1 MYIKI
6 NQLIAK
12 KNDNSVLLKCLSII
26 LFCTD
31 VIKTI
36 HIYSVF
42 LFDFYGVFMKSFG
55 QKITAL
61 VSGVA
66 LSLTVTASFATIPT
80 ILKLDY
86 AYYAPTSL
94 VVKEQKLLEK
104 ALPKTEIKWVF
115 SQGSNRSLEYLN
127 SGSIDFASTAGLA
140 AVLSRANGSPIK
152 TVYIQSQPE
161 WTALV
166 VAKNSAIKSLKDLK
180 GKKIA
185 ATKGTDP
192 FLFTLQ
198 ALETVG
204 LSKRDVQLVHLQ
216 HPDGKT
222 ALERGQV
229 DAWAGLDPL
238 MASAQ
243 LQSGAKLLYR
253 NVSFNS
259 YSVLSVKDQF
269 AAQSPEAIDAVIKA
283 YEQAR
288 KWAKANPDKVAEL
301 LAREAKLPLEV
312 AKLQLSRTN
321 LDQNIPTTKHLNA
334 LKKAGA
340 ILNEEELVRKG
351 TNVNQVIDQ
360 LFDSKYAQKV
370 VGK

>member
-1 MYIKI
+1 MSLTLKKI
-6 NQLIAK
+6 
-12 KNDNSVLLKCLSII
+12 
-26 LFCTD
+26 
-31 VIKTI
+31 
-36 HIYSVF
+36 IYS
-42 LFDFYGVFMKSFG
+42 LGVFS
-55 QKITAL
+55 
-61 VSGVA
+61 
-66 LSLTVTASFATIPT
+66 LSTYSFAAIPNT
-80 ILKLDY
+80 LKLDY

-104 ALPKTEIKWVF
+104 ALPNTEIKWVF

-140 AVLSRANGSPIK
+140 AALSRANGSPVK

-161 WTALV
+161 WTALLV
-166 VAKNSAIKSLKDLK
+166 SKDSNIKSLKDLK

-198 ALETVG
+198 ALDTVG
-204 LSKRDVQLVHLQ
+204 LNKRDVQLVHLQ

-222 ALERGQV
+222 ALERKQV

-253 NVSFNS
+253 NVNFNS
-259 YSVLSVKDQF
+259 YSVLSVKDNF
-269 AAQSPEAIDAVIKA
+269 AKESPEAIEAVIKA

-288 KWAKANPDKVAEL
+288 KWAKANPKKVAEL
-301 LAREAKLPLEV
+301 LAKEANLPLEV
-312 AKLQLSRTN
+312 ANLQLSRTN
-321 LDQNIPTTKHLNA
+321 FEQNIPNKKHIAA
-334 LKKAGA
+334 LQKAGN
-340 ILNEEELVRKG
+340 ILIEEDLVRKG
-351 TNVNQVIDQ
+351 TNVNQVIQQ
-360 LFDSKYAQKV
+360 LFDAKYAQKV
-370 VGK
+370 VK

>member
-1 MYIKI
+1 MYTFGFKT
-6 NQLIAK
+6 K
-12 KNDNSVLLKCLSII
+12 I
-26 LFCTD
+26 LF
-31 VIKTI
+31 
-36 HIYSVF
+36 
-42 LFDFYGVFMKSFG
+42 
-55 QKITAL
+55 TAL
-61 VSGVA
+61 TLGLGSQ
-66 LSLTVTASFATIPT
+66 SSFAAIPDT
-80 ILKLDY
+80 LKLDY

-104 ALPKTEIKWVF
+104 ALPKTQIKWVF

-127 SGSIDFASTAGLA
+127 SDSVDFSSTAGLA
-140 AVLSRANGSPIK
+140 AALSRANGSPIK

-161 WTALV
+161 WTALI
-166 VAKNSAIKSLKDLK
+166 VAKNSPIKSLKDLK

-198 ALETVG
+198 ALETAG
-204 LSKRDVQLVHLQ
+204 LNKKDVQLVHLQ

-243 LQSGAKLLYR
+243 VQSGAKLLYR
-253 NVSFNS
+253 NVGFNS
-259 YSVLSVKDQF
+259 YSVLSTKEQF
-269 AAQSPEAIDAVIKA
+269 AKQNPKAIEAVIKA

-288 KWAKANPDKVAEL
+288 KWAKANPDKLAEL
-301 LAREAKLPLEV
+301 LARESKLPIAV

-321 LDQNIPTTKHLNA
+321 FEQNIPTAKHINA
-334 LKKAGA
+334 LKKSGT
-340 ILNEEELVRKG
+340 ILTEEALVRPG
-351 TNVNQVIDQ
+351 INVSQVIDQ
-360 LFDSKYAQKV
+360 LFDAKYAQKV
-370 VGK
+370 VK

>member
-1 MYIKI
+1 MWK
-6 NQLIAK
+6 
-12 KNDNSVLLKCLSII
+12 
-26 LFCTD
+26 
-31 VIKTI
+31 
-36 HIYSVF
+36 IYS
-42 LFDFYGVFMKSFG
+42 SFE
-55 QKITAL
+55 KNMNRTLNTSKFAL
-61 VSGVA
+61 
-66 LSLTVTASFATIPT
+66 LSLSVAFLGSHTYAAIPSE
-80 ILKLDY
+80 LKLDY

-104 ALPKTEIKWVF
+104 ALPNTKIKWVF

-127 SGSIDFASTAGLA
+127 SGSTDFASTAGLA

-166 VAKNSAIKSLKDLK
+166 VNKDSNIKSLKDLK

-198 ALETVG
+198 ALDTVG
-204 LSKRDVQLVHLQ
+204 LGKRDVELVHLQ

-222 ALERGQV
+222 ALERKQV
-229 DAWAGLDPL
+229 DAWAGLDPI

-243 LQSGAKLLYR
+243 VQSGAKLLYR
-253 NVSFNS
+253 NVGFNS
-259 YSVLSVKDQF
+259 YSVLSVKENF
-269 AAQSPEAIDAVIKA
+269 AKQSPEAIEAVIKA

-288 KWAKANPDKVAEL
+288 KWSKANPTKLAEL
-301 LAREAKLPLEV
+301 LARESKLPLAV

-321 LDQNIPTTKHLNA
+321 LDQNIPNTKQITA
-334 LKKAGA
+334 LQKAGN
-340 ILNEEELVRKG
+340 ILTEEELVRKG
-351 TNVNQVIDQ
+351 TNVNQVVTQ
-360 LFDSKYAQKV
+360 LFDAKYAQKV
-370 VGK
+370 VKK

>member
-1 MYIKI
+1 M
-6 NQLIAK
+6 
-12 KNDNSVLLKCLSII
+12 
-26 LFCTD
+26 
-31 VIKTI
+31 KTI
-36 HIYSVF
+36 RQLAI
-42 LFDFYGVFMKSFG
+42 LAT
-55 QKITAL
+55 TAL
-61 VSGVA
+61 VT
-66 LSLTVTASFATIPT
+66 TVTLAAPPKEI
-80 ILKLDY
+80 KLDY

-94 VVKEQKLLEK
+94 VVKDQKLLEK
-104 ALPKTEIKWVF
+104 AFPQSQIKWVF

-140 AVLSRANGSPIK
+140 AVLSKANGSPIK

-161 WTALV
+161 WTALL
-166 VAKNSAIKSLKDLK
+166 VAKNSNIKSLKDLK
-180 GKKIA
+180 AKKIA

-192 FLFTLQ
+192 YLFTLQ

-204 LSKRDVQLVHLQ
+204 LTKRDVQLVHLQ

-259 YSVLSVKDQF
+259 YSVLSVKDAF
-269 AAQSPEAIDAVIKA
+269 AKENSETVTAVIKA

-288 KWAKANPDKVAEL
+288 KWAKAHPDQVAAL
-301 LAREAKLPLEV
+301 LAKESKLPLNV
-312 AKLQLSRTN
+312 AKLQISRTN
-321 LDQNIPTTKHLNA
+321 FDQNVPTAKHIAA
-334 LKKAGA
+334 LQKAGN
-340 ILNEEELVRKG
+340 ILTEEDLVRKG
-351 TNVNQVIDQ
+351 TDVNQVVTQ
-360 LFDSKYAQKV
+360 LLDAKFAQNAVK
-370 VGK
+370 

>member
-1 MYIKI
+1 MK
-6 NQLIAK
+6 NFKLLSTSLILGLIGTYTHA
-12 KNDNSVLLKCLSII
+12 
-26 LFCTD
+26 
-31 VIKTI
+31 
-36 HIYSVF
+36 
-42 LFDFYGVFMKSFG
+42 
-55 QKITAL
+55 A
-61 VSGVA
+61 
-66 LSLTVTASFATIPT
+66 IPNT
-80 ILKLDY
+80 LKLDY

-127 SGSIDFASTAGLA
+127 SGSVDFASTAGLA
-140 AVLSRANGSPIK
+140 AVLSRANGSPIN

-166 VAKNSAIKSLKDLK
+166 VAKNSQIKNLKDLK
-180 GKKIA
+180 GKEIA

-198 ALETVG
+198 ALDTVG
-204 LSKRDVQLVHLQ
+204 LNKRDVQLVHLQ

-243 LQSGAKLLYR
+243 VQSGAKLLYR
-253 NVSFNS
+253 NIGFNS
-259 YSVLSVKDQF
+259 YSVLSVKESFTQ
-269 AAQSPEAIDAVIKA
+269 QSPEAIEAVIKA

-288 KWAKANPDKVAEL
+288 KWAKANPEKLAEL
-301 LAREAKLPLEV
+301 LARESKLPLNV

-321 LDQNIPTTKHLNA
+321 FDQNIPSAKQITA
-334 LKKAGA
+334 LQKSGG
-340 ILNEEELVRKG
+340 ILNEEDLVRKG
-351 TNVNQVIDQ
+351 TNVNQVVTQ
-360 LFDSKYAQKV
+360 LFKPQYAQKV
-370 VGK
+370 VSK

>member
-1 MYIKI
+1 
-6 NQLIAK
+6 
-12 KNDNSVLLKCLSII
+12 
-26 LFCTD
+26 
-31 VIKTI
+31 
-36 HIYSVF
+36 
-42 LFDFYGVFMKSFG
+42 MKRTFNTSKF
-55 QKITAL
+55 AL
-61 VSGVA
+61 VSISVA
-66 LSLTVTASFATIPT
+66 LFSGATFAAIPAE
-80 ILKLDY
+80 LKLDY

-104 ALPKTEIKWVF
+104 ALPKTKIKWVF

-127 SGSIDFASTAGLA
+127 SGSTDFASTAGLA

-161 WTALV
+161 WTALLV
-166 VAKNSAIKSLKDLK
+166 HKDSTIKSLKDLK

-198 ALETVG
+198 ALDTVG
-204 LSKRDVQLVHLQ
+204 LGKRDVELVHLQ

-222 ALERGQV
+222 ALERKQV

-243 LQSGAKLLYR
+243 VQSGAKLLYR

-269 AAQSPEAIDAVIKA
+269 AKQSPEAIEAVIKA

-288 KWAKANPDKVAEL
+288 HWAKENPGKLAEL
-301 LAREAKLPLEV
+301 LARESKLPLAV
-312 AKLQLSRTN
+312 AKLQISRTN
-321 LDQNIPTTKHLNA
+321 LDQNTPSAKHIAA
-334 LKKAGA
+334 LQKAGK
-340 ILNEEELVRKG
+340 ILTEEDLVRKG
-351 TNVNQVIDQ
+351 TNVNQVVTQ
-360 LFDSKYAQKV
+360 LFDAKYAAKV
-370 VGK
+370 VQ

>member
-1 MYIKI
+1 MK
-6 NQLIAK
+6 NFKLLSTSLILGLIGTYTHAAVP
-12 KNDNSVLLKCLSII
+12 N
-26 LFCTD
+26 T
-31 VIKTI
+31 
-36 HIYSVF
+36 
-42 LFDFYGVFMKSFG
+42 
-55 QKITAL
+55 
-61 VSGVA
+61 
-66 LSLTVTASFATIPT
+66 
-80 ILKLDY
+80 LKLDY

-127 SGSIDFASTAGLA
+127 SGSVDFASTAGLA

-166 VAKNSAIKSLKDLK
+166 VAKNSQIKSLKDLK

-198 ALETVG
+198 ALDTVG
-204 LSKRDVQLVHLQ
+204 LNKRDVQLVHLQ

-243 LQSGAKLLYR
+243 VQSGAKLLYR
-253 NVSFNS
+253 NIGFNS
-259 YSVLSVKDQF
+259 YSVLSVKESFTQ
-269 AAQSPEAIDAVIKA
+269 QSPEAIEAVIKA

-288 KWAKANPDKVAEL
+288 KWAKANPEKLAEL
-301 LAREAKLPLEV
+301 LARESKLPLNV

-321 LDQNIPTTKHLNA
+321 FDQNIPSAKQIAA
-334 LKKAGA
+334 LQKSGG
-340 ILNEEELVRKG
+340 ILHEEDLVRKG
-351 TNVNQVIDQ
+351 TNVNQVVTQ
-360 LFDSKYAQKV
+360 LFKPQYAQKV
-370 VGK
+370 VSK

>member
-1 MYIKI
+1 MK
-6 NQLIAK
+6 NFKLLSTSLILGLIGTYTHAAVP
-12 KNDNSVLLKCLSII
+12 N
-26 LFCTD
+26 T
-31 VIKTI
+31 
-36 HIYSVF
+36 
-42 LFDFYGVFMKSFG
+42 
-55 QKITAL
+55 
-61 VSGVA
+61 
-66 LSLTVTASFATIPT
+66 
-80 ILKLDY
+80 LKLDY

-127 SGSIDFASTAGLA
+127 SGSVDFASTAGLA

-161 WTALV
+161 WTALM
-166 VAKNSAIKSLKDLK
+166 VAKNSQIKSLKDLK

-198 ALETVG
+198 ALDTVG
-204 LSKRDVQLVHLQ
+204 LNKRDVQLVHLQ

-243 LQSGAKLLYR
+243 VQSGAKLLYR
-253 NVSFNS
+253 NIGFNS
-259 YSVLSVKDQF
+259 YSVLSVKESFTQ
-269 AAQSPEAIDAVIKA
+269 QSPEAIEAVIKA

-288 KWAKANPDKVAEL
+288 KWAKANPEKLAEL
-301 LAREAKLPLEV
+301 LARESKLPLNV

-321 LDQNIPTTKHLNA
+321 FDQNIPSAKQIAELQ
-334 LKKAGA
+334 KSGG
-340 ILNEEELVRKG
+340 ILNEEDLVRKG
-351 TNVNQVIDQ
+351 TNVNQIVTQ
-360 LFDSKYAQKV
+360 LFKPQYAQKV
-370 VGK
+370 VSK

>member
-1 MYIKI
+1 MSLKSKFS
-6 NQLIAK
+6 LPK
-12 KNDNSVLLKCLSII
+12 TLLASTLG
-26 LFCTD
+26 F
-31 VIKTI
+31 
-36 HIYSVF
+36 VF
-42 LFDFYGVFMKSFG
+42 
-55 QKITAL
+55 
-61 VSGVA
+61 
-66 LSLTVTASFATIPT
+66 ASSAFAAIPT
-80 ILKLDY
+80 TLKLDY

-94 VVKEQKLLEK
+94 VVKDQKLLEK
-104 ALPKTEIKWVF
+104 ALPNTPIKWVF

-127 SGSIDFASTAGLA
+127 SNSIDFASTAGLA

-152 TVYIQSQPE
+152 TVYVQSQPE

-166 VAKNSAIKSLKDLK
+166 IAKNSPIKSLKDLK

-198 ALETVG
+198 ALDTVG

-243 LQSGAKLLYR
+243 IQSGAKLLYR
-253 NVSFNS
+253 NVGFNS
-259 YSVLSVKDQF
+259 YSVLSVKEDF
-269 AAQSPEAIDAVIKA
+269 AKQSPEAVEAVIKA

-288 KWAKANPDKVAEL
+288 KWAKANPDKVAAL
-301 LAREAKLPLEV
+301 LAQESKLPLPV

-321 LDQNIPTTKHLNA
+321 FDQSIPSATQAQA
-334 LKKAGA
+334 LKRSGK
-340 ILNEEELVRKG
+340 ILTEEDLVRKG
-351 TNVNQVIDQ
+351 TNVNQVVDQ
-360 LFDSKYAQKV
+360 LLDPRFAQKV
-370 VGK
+370 VK

>member
-1 MYIKI
+1 MK
-6 NQLIAK
+6 NFKLLSTSLILGLIGTYTHAAVP
-12 KNDNSVLLKCLSII
+12 N
-26 LFCTD
+26 T
-31 VIKTI
+31 
-36 HIYSVF
+36 
-42 LFDFYGVFMKSFG
+42 
-55 QKITAL
+55 
-61 VSGVA
+61 
-66 LSLTVTASFATIPT
+66 
-80 ILKLDY
+80 LKLDY

-127 SGSIDFASTAGLA
+127 SGSVDFASTAGLA

-166 VAKNSAIKSLKDLK
+166 VAKNSQIKSLKDLK

-198 ALETVG
+198 ALDTVG
-204 LSKRDVQLVHLQ
+204 LNKRDVQLVHLQ

-243 LQSGAKLLYR
+243 VQSGAKLLYR
-253 NVSFNS
+253 NIGFNS
-259 YSVLSVKDQF
+259 YSVLSVKESFTQ
-269 AAQSPEAIDAVIKA
+269 QSPEAIEAVIKA

-288 KWAKANPDKVAEL
+288 KWAKANPEKLAEL
-301 LAREAKLPLEV
+301 LARESKLPLNV

-321 LDQNIPTTKHLNA
+321 FDQNIPSAKQIAA
-334 LKKAGA
+334 LQKSGG
-340 ILNEEELVRKG
+340 ILNEEDLVRKG
-351 TNVNQVIDQ
+351 SNVNQVVTQ
-360 LFDSKYAQKV
+360 LFKPQYAQKV
-370 VGK
+370 VSK

>member
-1 MYIKI
+1 MQNFGFKTKI
-6 NQLIAK
+6 L
-12 KNDNSVLLKCLSII
+12 SV
-26 LFCTD
+26 
-31 VIKTI
+31 
-36 HIYSVF
+36 
-42 LFDFYGVFMKSFG
+42 
-55 QKITAL
+55 IT
-61 VSGVA
+61 
-66 LSLTVTASFATIPT
+66 LSLASHYSLATIPDT
-80 ILKLDY
+80 LKLDY

-104 ALPKTEIKWVF
+104 ALPQTQIKWVF

-127 SGSIDFASTAGLA
+127 SDSVDFSSTAGLA
-140 AVLSRANGSPIK
+140 AALSRGNGSPIK

-166 VAKNSAIKSLKDLK
+166 VAKNSPIKSLKDLK

-198 ALETVG
+198 ALETAG
-204 LSKRDVQLVHLQ
+204 LNKKDVQLVHLQ

-229 DAWAGLDPL
+229 DVWAGLDPL

-243 LQSGAKLLYR
+243 VQSGAKLLYR
-253 NVSFNS
+253 NVGFNS
-259 YSVLSVKDQF
+259 YSVLSTKEQF
-269 AAQSPEAIDAVIKA
+269 AKQSPEAIQAVIKA

-288 KWAKANPDKVAEL
+288 KWAKANPDKLAEL
-301 LAREAKLPLEV
+301 LAKEAKLPLAV

-321 LDQNIPTTKHLNA
+321 FEQNIPNSKHINA
-334 LKKAGA
+334 LKKSGS
-340 ILNEEELVRKG
+340 ILTEEELVRKG
-351 TNVNQVIDQ
+351 TDVNQVIDQ
-360 LFDSKYAQKV
+360 LFDAKYAQKV
-370 VGK
+370 VK

>member
-1 MYIKI
+1 M
-6 NQLIAK
+6 LA
-12 KNDNSVLLKCLSII
+12 STLG
-26 LFCTD
+26 F
-31 VIKTI
+31 
-36 HIYSVF
+36 VF
-42 LFDFYGVFMKSFG
+42 
-55 QKITAL
+55 
-61 VSGVA
+61 
-66 LSLTVTASFATIPT
+66 ASSTFAAIPT
-80 ILKLDY
+80 TLKLDY

-94 VVKEQKLLEK
+94 VVKDQKLLEK
-104 ALPKTEIKWVF
+104 ALPNTQIKWVF

-127 SGSIDFASTAGLA
+127 SNSIDFASTAGLA

-152 TVYIQSQPE
+152 TVYVQSQPE

-166 VAKNSAIKSLKDLK
+166 VAKNSPIKSLKDLK

-243 LQSGAKLLYR
+243 IQSDAKLLYR
-253 NVSFNS
+253 NIAFNS
-259 YSVLSVKDQF
+259 YSVLSVKEDF
-269 AAQSPEAIDAVIKA
+269 AKQSPEAVEAVIKA
-283 YEQAR
+283 
-288 KWAKANPDKVAEL
+288 
-301 LAREAKLPLEV
+301 
-312 AKLQLSRTN
+312 
-321 LDQNIPTTKHLNA
+321 
-334 LKKAGA
+334 
-340 ILNEEELVRKG
+340 
-351 TNVNQVIDQ
+351 
-360 LFDSKYAQKV
+360 
-370 VGK
+370 

>member
-1 MYIKI
+1 MK
-6 NQLIAK
+6 NFKLLSTSLI
-12 KNDNSVLLKCLSII
+12 
-26 LFCTD
+26 
-31 VIKTI
+31 
-36 HIYSVF
+36 
-42 LFDFYGVFMKSFG
+42 
-55 QKITAL
+55 
-61 VSGVA
+61 
-66 LSLTVTASFATIPT
+66 LSLIGSYANAAIPNT
-80 ILKLDY
+80 LKLDY

-127 SGSIDFASTAGLA
+127 SGSVDFASTAGLA

-166 VAKNSAIKSLKDLK
+166 VAKNSQIKSLKDLK

-198 ALETVG
+198 ALDTVG
-204 LSKRDVQLVHLQ
+204 LNKRDVQLVHLQ

-222 ALERGQV
+222 ALERGQI

-243 LQSGAKLLYR
+243 VQSGAKLLYR
-253 NVSFNS
+253 NIGFNS
-259 YSVLSVKDQF
+259 YSVLSVKESFTQ
-269 AAQSPEAIDAVIKA
+269 QSPEAIEAVIKA

-288 KWAKANPDKVAEL
+288 KWAKANPEKLAEL
-301 LAREAKLPLEV
+301 LARESKLPLNV

-321 LDQNIPTTKHLNA
+321 FDQNIPSAKQIAA
-334 LKKAGA
+334 LQKSGG
-340 ILNEEELVRKG
+340 ILNEEDLVRKG
-351 TNVNQVIDQ
+351 TNVNQVVTQ
-360 LFDSKYAQKV
+360 LFKPQYAQKV
-370 VGK
+370 VSK

>member
-1 MYIKI
+1 MQNSGFKTKI
-6 NQLIAK
+6 LTAIA
-12 KNDNSVLLKCLSII
+12 
-26 LFCTD
+26 
-31 VIKTI
+31 
-36 HIYSVF
+36 
-42 LFDFYGVFMKSFG
+42 FG
-55 QKITAL
+55 L
-61 VSGVA
+61 VSQYSLAA
-66 LSLTVTASFATIPT
+66 LPDT
-80 ILKLDY
+80 LKLDY

-104 ALPKTEIKWVF
+104 ALPNTQIKWVF

-127 SGSIDFASTAGLA
+127 SGSVDFSSTAGLA

-161 WTALV
+161 WTALL
-166 VAKNSAIKSLKDLK
+166 VAKNSPIKSLKDLK

-198 ALETVG
+198 ALETAG
-204 LSKRDVQLVHLQ
+204 LNKKDVQLVHLQ

-229 DAWAGLDPL
+229 DSWAGLDPL

-243 LQSGAKLLYR
+243 VQSGAKLLYR
-253 NVSFNS
+253 NVGFNS
-259 YSVLSVKDQF
+259 YSVLSTKEQF
-269 AAQSPEAIDAVIKA
+269 ASQSPEAIEAVIKA

-288 KWAKANPDKVAEL
+288 KWAKANPAKLAEL
-301 LAREAKLPLEV
+301 LARESKLPIAV

-321 LDQNIPTTKHLNA
+321 FEQNIPTVKHINA
-334 LKKAGA
+334 LKKSGT
-340 ILNEEELVRKG
+340 ILTEEDLVRKG

-360 LFDSKYAQKV
+360 LFDAKYANKV
-370 VGK
+370 VKK

>member
-1 MYIKI
+1 MK
-6 NQLIAK
+6 NFKLLSTSLILGLIGTYTHAA
-12 KNDNSVLLKCLSII
+12 VPY
-26 LFCTD
+26 T
-31 VIKTI
+31 
-36 HIYSVF
+36 
-42 LFDFYGVFMKSFG
+42 
-55 QKITAL
+55 
-61 VSGVA
+61 
-66 LSLTVTASFATIPT
+66 
-80 ILKLDY
+80 LKLDY

-127 SGSIDFASTAGLA
+127 SGSVDFASTAGLA

-166 VAKNSAIKSLKDLK
+166 VAKNSQIKSLKDLK

-198 ALETVG
+198 ALDTVG
-204 LSKRDVQLVHLQ
+204 LNKRDVQLVHLQ

-229 DAWAGLDPL
+229 DAWTGLDPL

-243 LQSGAKLLYR
+243 VQSGAKLLYR
-253 NVSFNS
+253 NIGFNS
-259 YSVLSVKDQF
+259 YSVLSVKESFTQ
-269 AAQSPEAIDAVIKA
+269 QSPEAIEAVIKA

-288 KWAKANPDKVAEL
+288 KWAKANPEKLAEL
-301 LAREAKLPLEV
+301 LARESKLPLNV

-321 LDQNIPTTKHLNA
+321 FDQNIPSAKQIAA
-334 LKKAGA
+334 LQKSGR
-340 ILNEEELVRKG
+340 ILNEEDLVRKG
-351 TNVNQVIDQ
+351 TNVNQVVTQ
-360 LFDSKYAQKV
+360 LFKPQYAQKV
-370 VGK
+370 VSK

>member
-1 MYIKI
+1 MHTFDFKT
-6 NQLIAK
+6 K
-12 KNDNSVLLKCLSII
+12 I
-26 LFCTD
+26 LF
-31 VIKTI
+31 
-36 HIYSVF
+36 
-42 LFDFYGVFMKSFG
+42 
-55 QKITAL
+55 TAL
-61 VSGVA
+61 MLGLGSQ
-66 LSLTVTASFATIPT
+66 SSFAAIPDT
-80 ILKLDY
+80 LKLDY

-127 SGSIDFASTAGLA
+127 SDSVDFSSTAGLA
-140 AVLSRANGSPIK
+140 AALSRANGSPIK

-166 VAKNSAIKSLKDLK
+166 VAKNSPIKSLKDLK

-198 ALETVG
+198 ALETTG
-204 LSKRDVQLVHLQ
+204 FNKKDVQLVHLQ

-243 LQSGAKLLYR
+243 VQSGAKLLYR
-253 NVSFNS
+253 NVGFNS
-259 YSVLSVKDQF
+259 YSVLSTKEQF
-269 AAQSPEAIDAVIKA
+269 AKQNPEAIEAVIKA

-288 KWAKANPDKVAEL
+288 KWAKANPDKLAEL
-301 LAREAKLPLEV
+301 LARESKLPIAV

-321 LDQNIPTTKHLNA
+321 FEQNIPTAKHINA
-334 LKKAGA
+334 LKKSGT
-340 ILNEEELVRKG
+340 ILTEEALVRPG
-351 TNVNQVIDQ
+351 TNVSQVIDQ
-360 LFDSKYAQKV
+360 LFDARYAQKV
-370 VGK
+370 VK

>member
-1 MYIKI
+1 MK
-6 NQLIAK
+6 NFKLLSTSLILGLIGTYTHAAVP
-12 KNDNSVLLKCLSII
+12 N
-26 LFCTD
+26 T
-31 VIKTI
+31 
-36 HIYSVF
+36 
-42 LFDFYGVFMKSFG
+42 
-55 QKITAL
+55 
-61 VSGVA
+61 
-66 LSLTVTASFATIPT
+66 
-80 ILKLDY
+80 LKLDY

-127 SGSIDFASTAGLA
+127 SGSVDFASTAGLA

-166 VAKNSAIKSLKDLK
+166 VAKNSQIKSLKDLK

-198 ALETVG
+198 ALDTVG
-204 LSKRDVQLVHLQ
+204 LNKRDVQLVHLQ

-243 LQSGAKLLYR
+243 VQSGAKLLYR
-253 NVSFNS
+253 NIGFNS
-259 YSVLSVKDQF
+259 YSVLSVKESFTQ
-269 AAQSPEAIDAVIKA
+269 QSPEAIEAVIKA

-288 KWAKANPDKVAEL
+288 KWAKANPEKLAEL
-301 LAREAKLPLEV
+301 LARESKLPLNV

-321 LDQNIPTTKHLNA
+321 FDQNIPSAKQITA
-334 LKKAGA
+334 LQKSGG
-340 ILNEEELVRKG
+340 ILNEEDLVRKG
-351 TNVNQVIDQ
+351 TNVNQVVTQ
-360 LFDSKYAQKV
+360 LFKPQYAQKV
-370 VGK
+370 VSK

>member
-1 MYIKI
+1 MSLKSKFS
-6 NQLIAK
+6 LPK
-12 KNDNSVLLKCLSII
+12 TLLASTLG
-26 LFCTD
+26 F
-31 VIKTI
+31 
-36 HIYSVF
+36 VF
-42 LFDFYGVFMKSFG
+42 
-55 QKITAL
+55 
-61 VSGVA
+61 
-66 LSLTVTASFATIPT
+66 ASSAFAAIPT
-80 ILKLDY
+80 TLKLDY

-94 VVKEQKLLEK
+94 VVKDQKLLEK
-104 ALPKTEIKWVF
+104 ALPNTPIKWVF

-127 SGSIDFASTAGLA
+127 SNSIDFASTAGLA

-152 TVYIQSQPE
+152 TVYVQSQPE

-166 VAKNSAIKSLKDLK
+166 VAKNSPIKSLKDLK

-198 ALETVG
+198 ALDTVG

-243 LQSGAKLLYR
+243 IQSGAKLLYR
-253 NVSFNS
+253 NVGFNS
-259 YSVLSVKDQF
+259 YSVLSVKEDF
-269 AAQSPEAIDAVIKA
+269 AKQSPEAVEAVIKA

-288 KWAKANPDKVAEL
+288 KWAKANPDKVAAL
-301 LAREAKLPLEV
+301 LAQESKLPLPV

-321 LDQNIPTTKHLNA
+321 FDQSIPSATQAQA
-334 LKKAGA
+334 LKRSGK
-340 ILNEEELVRKG
+340 ILTEEDLVRKG
-351 TNVNQVIDQ
+351 TNVNQVVDQ
-360 LFDSKYAQKV
+360 LLDPRFAQKV
-370 VGK
+370 VK

>member
-1 MYIKI
+1 MQNSGFKTKI
-6 NQLIAK
+6 LTAIA
-12 KNDNSVLLKCLSII
+12 
-26 LFCTD
+26 
-31 VIKTI
+31 
-36 HIYSVF
+36 
-42 LFDFYGVFMKSFG
+42 FG
-55 QKITAL
+55 L
-61 VSGVA
+61 VSQYSLAA
-66 LSLTVTASFATIPT
+66 LPDT
-80 ILKLDY
+80 LKLDY
-86 AYYAPTSL
+86 AYYTPTSL

-104 ALPKTEIKWVF
+104 ALPNTQIKWVF

-127 SGSIDFASTAGLA
+127 SGSVDFSSTAGLA

-161 WTALV
+161 WTALL
-166 VAKNSAIKSLKDLK
+166 VAKNSPIKSLKDLK

-198 ALETVG
+198 ALETAG
-204 LSKRDVQLVHLQ
+204 LNKKDVQLVHLQ

-243 LQSGAKLLYR
+243 VQSGAKLLYR
-253 NVSFNS
+253 NVGFNS
-259 YSVLSVKDQF
+259 YSVLSTKEQF
-269 AAQSPEAIDAVIKA
+269 ASQSPEAIEAVIKA

-288 KWAKANPDKVAEL
+288 KWAKANPAKLAEL
-301 LAREAKLPLEV
+301 LARESKLPIAV

-321 LDQNIPTTKHLNA
+321 FEQNIPTVKHINA
-334 LKKAGA
+334 LKKSGT
-340 ILNEEELVRKG
+340 ILTEEDLVRKG

-360 LFDSKYAQKV
+360 LFDAKYANKV
-370 VGK
+370 VKK

>member
-1 MYIKI
+1 M
-6 NQLIAK
+6 
-12 KNDNSVLLKCLSII
+12 
-26 LFCTD
+26 
-31 VIKTI
+31 KTI
-36 HIYSVF
+36 RQLAI
-42 LFDFYGVFMKSFG
+42 LAT
-55 QKITAL
+55 TAL
-61 VSGVA
+61 VT
-66 LSLTVTASFATIPT
+66 TVTLAAPPKEI
-80 ILKLDY
+80 KLDY

-94 VVKEQKLLEK
+94 VVKDQKLLEK
-104 ALPKTEIKWVF
+104 AFPQSQIKWVF

-140 AVLSRANGSPIK
+140 AVLSKANGSPIK

-161 WTALV
+161 WTALL
-166 VAKNSAIKSLKDLK
+166 VAKNSNIKSLKDLK
-180 GKKIA
+180 SKKIA

-192 FLFTLQ
+192 YLFTLQ

-204 LSKRDVQLVHLQ
+204 LTKRDVQLVHLQ

-259 YSVLSVKDQF
+259 YSVLSVKDAF
-269 AAQSPEAIDAVIKA
+269 AKENSETVTTVIKA

-288 KWAKANPDKVAEL
+288 KWAKAHPDQVAAL
-301 LAREAKLPLEV
+301 LAKESKLPLNV
-312 AKLQLSRTN
+312 AKLQISRTN
-321 LDQNIPTTKHLNA
+321 FDQNVPTAKHIAA
-334 LKKAGA
+334 LQKAGN
-340 ILNEEELVRKG
+340 ILTEEDLVRKG
-351 TNVNQVIDQ
+351 TDVNQVVTQ
-360 LFDSKYAQKV
+360 LLDAKFAQNAVK
-370 VGK
+370 